1 MRQAGGAAATHAAA
15 HPAEVRVWDPLVR
28 IFHWSLVA
36 AFATV
41 WLSAEESGHIH
52 RLAGYVVLGLVGFRL
67 VWGVIGSRHAR
78 FADFVRGP
86 GAVLRYVRQMR
97 RGRPARHLG
106 HNPAGGAMVV
116 ALLTLL
122 AVISGTGTMLTT
134 DTFWG
139 VEWVEGLHAAS
150 ANLALVLVPLHVL
163 GVVISSLLERENLV
177 LAMITGRKRA

>member
-1 MRQAGGAAATHAAA
+1 MPEAGGAAAGHVAA

-36 AFATV
+36 AFATA
-41 WLSAEESGHIH
+41 WLSAEESGHVH

-67 VWGVIGSRHAR
+67 VWGVVGSRHAR
-78 FADFVRGP
+78 FVDFVKGP
-86 GAVLRYVRQMR
+86 GAVLRYIAEMR

-106 HNPAGGAMVV
+106 HNPAGGAMVI

-122 AVISGTGTMLTT
+122 AVISGTGYMLTT
-134 DTFWG
+134 DAWWG
-139 VEWVEGLHAAS
+139 VEWVEGLHEAA

-163 GVVISSLLERENLV
+163 GVVISSLVERQNLV